1 MMMQFPLILLSTLL
15 LFSMN
20 PASQTPTKRNAKPA
34 KKVLSLDQVLGCTS
48 DEWFTTAWP
57 ATQGEMKRQDY
68 AAVAL
73 KKLSNQ
79 QPEVGQFPFVTSP
92 GKSAPNSLYLYPAN
106 RDDKT
111 DEKNFCH
118 SNIVVSYLDDDYRS
132 KPIAI
137 EIYVDEGNWTF
148 DFSQVL
154 RRADQFKWKSGVFS
168 DSADAYLS
176 VVRGDCTL
184 QFVVSTGVPQ
194 LYRVIYEK

>member
-1 MMMQFPLILLSTLL
+1 MLLSTLL
-15 LFSMN
+15 LLSMN
-20 PASQTPTKRNAKPA
+20 PASQAPAKRNAKPA

-48 DEWFTTAWP
+48 DEWFTTAW
-57 ATQGEMKRQDY
+57 ATTQGEMKRQDY

-73 KKLSNQ
+73 RKLGNQ

-92 GKSAPNSLYLYPAN
+92 GKSAPNTLYLYPPN
-106 RDDKT
+106 TDDKT

-118 SNIVVSYLDDDYRS
+118 SNTVVDYLDDDYKS

-137 EIYVDEGNWTF
+137 EVYVDEGNWKF

-168 DSADAYLS
+168 DSADTYLS
-176 VVRGDCTL
+176 AVRGSCTL
-184 QFVVSTGVPQ
+184 QFVVTTGVPQ
-194 LYRVIYEK
+194 LYRVTYEK